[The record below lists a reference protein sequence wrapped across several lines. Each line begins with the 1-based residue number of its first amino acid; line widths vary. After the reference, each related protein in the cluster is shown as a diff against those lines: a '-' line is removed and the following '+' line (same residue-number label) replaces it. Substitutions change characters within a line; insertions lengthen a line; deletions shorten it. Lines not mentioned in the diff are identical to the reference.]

1 MLLAVTRFKRSP
13 ALCLY
18 VSYVLGGFGDGLI
31 LTAEGTYLSRCAAHI
46 ARQKRTPLAQ
56 QTTSLAALLACVAL
70 PTEAL
75 LLLLSSAALELGAAE
90 DGYDTMFALLS
101 VIVVVGLAI
110 GIVRDQIKPQPPG
123 GSLGGRTRLLIPT
136 KLSQSRTP

>member
-75 LLLLSSAALELGAAE
+75 LLLLSSAALKLGAAE

-101 VIVVVGLAI
+101 IIVVVGLAI
-110 GIVRDQIKPQPPG
+110 GIVRDQIKSQAPG
-123 GSLGGRTRLLIPT
+123 GS
-136 KLSQSRTP
+136 